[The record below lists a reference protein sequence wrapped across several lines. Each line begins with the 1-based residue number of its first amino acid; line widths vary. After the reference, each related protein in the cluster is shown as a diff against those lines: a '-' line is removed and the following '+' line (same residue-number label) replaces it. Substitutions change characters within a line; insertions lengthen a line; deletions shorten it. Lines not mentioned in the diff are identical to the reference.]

1 MLKAKKGIIGI
12 GSLVVGVIFS
22 LWSFQSIAAPSG
34 KAFVFDPQQHMWYAF
49 QDGQVMASGVAA
61 GGSNWCRDIGRR
73 CHTPTGVFSVLSK
86 GGPGC
91 KSSRYPRPHGGAP
104 MGYCMFFTSN
114 YAIHAS
120 NDVPAANVSHGCI
133 RVRPGA
139 AAWLSAN
146 FMDYGTKVIVRSY

>member
-1 MLKAKKGIIGI
+1 MIKAKHGILAI
-12 GSLVVGVIFS
+12 GSVLLGCVFS
-22 LWSFQSIAAPSG
+22 LCSLQASAAPSG
-34 KAFVFDPQQHMWYAF
+34 KAFVFDPQAHMWYAYEN
-49 QDGQVMASGVAA
+49 GQVINSGVAA

-73 CHTPTGVFSVLSK
+73 CHTPTGYFSVLSK

-91 KSSRYPRPHGGAP
+91 KSSRYPRPRGGAP

-139 AAWLSAN
+139 AAWLSKN
-146 FMDYGTKVIVRSY
+146 FMDYGTRVIVKSY